1 MLLLHVG
8 RGSKKWYVSSFFSA
22 SGGGFF
28 LLPSSSPLTV
38 IGIVVLDARGRRRR
52 RETAETAGGG
62 LFVHSSLSCDLRKW
76 FFEAFTMASVGDE
89 QATGVVV
96 CRSIVYGSIAFW
108 QGKKAHEHHTHK
120 WNSEFGPLWRVDA
133 LTPLAEPCPVPRAF
147 FSRCGR

>member
-1 MLLLHVG
+1 MEYLLYPTWTSERASVQKSG
-8 RGSKKWYVSSFFSA
+8 WYT
-22 SGGGFF
+22 
-28 LLPSSSPLTV
+28 SSSTMV
-38 IGIVVLDARGRRRR
+38 ICKRTTTSQFNER
-52 RETAETAGGG
+52 T
-62 LFVHSSLSCDLRKW
+62 KP
-76 FFEAFTMASVGDE
+76 TMASVGDE